1 MSSGLPLNI
10 DWQQILLHFFNFV
23 ILVGGL
29 YILIYKPVKDF
40 MEGRNKYYQDIDDK
54 AAATLKNAQE
64 SEKLY
69 KEKIDNAEQEAA
81 NIKAQAAAEA
91 KSAADKKIKA
101 AESEAG
107 KIIAD
112 AKTAGQKAHDEM
124 IESAKEEVASLAA
137 MAAAKILDEQQDM
150 YESFAKAVK

>member
-40 MEGRNKYYQDIDDK
+40 MDSRNKYYKDIDEK
-54 AAATLKNAQE
+54 AAEALKKAQE
-64 SEKLY
+64 SETLY
-69 KEKIDNAEQEAA
+69 KGKIENAENEAA
-81 NIKAQAAAEA
+81 EIKAKAAAEA
-91 KSAADKKIKA
+91 KEA
-101 AESEAG
+101 AEKKLKEAEG
-107 KIIAD
+107 EAAKIID
-112 AKTAGQKAHDEM
+112 NAKAVGQKAHDEM
-124 IESAKEEVASLAA
+124 IESAKGEVASLAA